1 VHAAGIN
8 PVETYVRSGSY
19 TRLPNLPYTPGG
31 DSAGVIEKIGADV
44 TKFKVM
50 REKYSRCH

>member
-1 VHAAGIN
+1 MHAAGIN